1 MLKLFEK
8 STVVQALVILLVT
21 ALLWFKSFINPQ
33 PMMPTD
39 NYAPLY
45 NLLCSLHPSP
55 VLSTIIALTLVVLG
69 GFFFNIMVAGVGLA
83 SQNSLLPTLLF
94 IMAMSAV
101 SPALTPSLL
110 AALIV
115 IAIIKMLMLRSSL
128 LAVSADKIFGVA
140 SLIGI
145 ASMIYLPALT
155 LVAAYLLI
163 AVNYRLYS
171 WRDWMVF
178 LLGLLAP
185 YLLLWSVQLFTDDLV
200 DGFAAMGDELS
211 NFTLTVGSYS
221 TLHSIANIP
230 LLAAFLV
237 SLFVVWRRL
246 GEKPIVWQKNA
257 TTVMLVTVAAIAM
270 LPFTQVYPV
279 NLQFFAVP
287 FAFCLSQRFALSSH
301 RSRTSRSS
309 WRSHLF
315 DILFILILIAAVVC

>member
-45 NLLCSLHPSP
+45 NLFCSLHPSP

-101 SPALTPSLL
+101 SPALTPSLF
-110 AALIV
+110 AALIF

-128 LAVSADKIFGVA
+128 LAVSSDKIFGVA

-163 AVNYRLYS
+163 TVNYRLYS

-211 NFTLTVGSYS
+211 NLTLTVGSFS
-221 TLHSIANIP
+221 TLQSIANIT
-230 LLAAFLV
+230 LLTAFFV

>member
-55 VLSTIIALTLVVLG
+55 VLSTIIA
-69 GFFFNIMVAGVGLA
+69 A

-211 NFTLTVGSYS
+211 NLTLTVGSFS
-221 TLHSIANIP
+221 TLQSFANIT
-230 LLAAFLV
+230 LLTAFLV

>member
-1 MLKLFEK
+1 M
-8 STVVQALVILLVT
+8 TRYI
-21 ALLWFKSFINPQ
+21 
-33 PMMPTD
+33 
-39 NYAPLY
+39 
-45 NLLCSLHPSP
+45 H
-55 VLSTIIALTLVVLG
+55 G
-69 GFFFNIMVAGVGLA
+69 
-83 SQNSLLPTLLF
+83 LLF

-128 LAVSADKIFGVA
+128 LAVSSDKIFGVA

-211 NFTLTVGSYS
+211 NLTLTVGSFS
-221 TLHSIANIP
+221 TLQSFANIT
-230 LLAAFLV
+230 LLTAFLV

>member
-55 VLSTIIALTLVVLG
+55 VLSTIIAMTLVVLG

-115 IAIIKMLMLRSSL
+115 IAIIKT
-128 LAVSADKIFGVA
+128 ADKIFGVA

-211 NFTLTVGSYS
+211 NLTLTVGSFS
-221 TLHSIANIP
+221 TLQSIANIT

-246 GEKPIVWQKNA
+246 GDKPIVWQKNA